1 MNLVAGTCDP
11 ILSTPFKEAAM
22 RIAITAVL
30 LAAIVGAPLQA
41 SAHGPGGAS
50 GMHASGGMTTGT
62 ATATVSHGPVK
73 IHPAPV
79 PLTRRMTLNMGC
91 YAARYRQLRAAGQDS
106 SLASAGAALICG

>member
-1 MNLVAGTCDP
+1 
-11 ILSTPFKEAAM
+11 M

-50 GMHASGGMTTGT
+50 GMHASGMTTGT
-62 ATATVSHGPVK
+62 ATGPVYHGPVK
-73 IHPAPV
+73 THPAPV

-91 YAARYRQLRAAGQDS
+91 YAVRYRQLRAAGQDS